1 VSVLPCAPSP
11 PWLLVVTGWLPCKFH
26 YILKL
31 LARESVIVCIAT
43 LRTRRNNN
51 YYLYGVGVNSYYNI
65 LLLLLLLLW
74 CYNNILYTLYV
85 IRYAS
90 FFSSLFRQERRFEG
104 NAHIDHGSGVRR
116 TKINEKITL
125 VIDRF
130 WSWKILSRNGCRA
143 LSWCLLI
150 YEVFA

>member
-1 VSVLPCAPSP
+1 
-11 PWLLVVTGWLPCKFH
+11 
-26 YILKL
+26 
-31 LARESVIVCIAT
+31 
-43 LRTRRNNN
+43 
-51 YYLYGVGVNSYYNI
+51 
-65 LLLLLLLLW
+65 
-74 CYNNILYTLYV
+74 LYTLYV

-150 YEVFA
+150 YEVFAWDISAWDSILKMNMFCDAGKISNNPWKRKYRLQSKNHKRKKMYKNNSVPCTPGLCTYYILYLFYIKLKQIF